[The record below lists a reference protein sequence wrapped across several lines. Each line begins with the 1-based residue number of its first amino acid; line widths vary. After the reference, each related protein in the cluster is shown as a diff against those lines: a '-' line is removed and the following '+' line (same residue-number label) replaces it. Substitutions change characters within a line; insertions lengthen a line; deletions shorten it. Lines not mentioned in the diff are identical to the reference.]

1 MASNDVRFGR
11 GSNCEKG
18 KIKLPP
24 IDSQKMIKNLDDF
37 APLLLPLLCGDR
49 NEVATL
55 PAHGTKIG
63 PCKKKCTYN

>member
-11 GSNCEKG
+11 GSNCDERKN
-18 KIKLPP
+18 KATFDWFPENE
-24 IDSQKMIKNLDDF
+24 KNLDDF
-37 APLLLPLLCGDR
+37 APLLLPLLRGDR

-63 PCKKKCTYN
+63 PCKKKMHI